1 MAKNTGIAQ
10 FSEGRSD
17 VHRVD
22 PRLLVIDDSDDYR
35 EHNSDL
41 DEHVDELAQSIAK
54 VGVKKPIEVRL
65 ENGKLLV
72 KEGRCR
78 TRAAMRAIEHY
89 KADLKTVPVIS
100 VDRYANDEDLIL
112 NQVIGNSGKPFTTM
126 EKAKIFKKLLDL
138 GWQQADIADK
148 TGISNGRVSQILSLL
163 TMPTAV
169 QQMVTAG
176 HVSSSLAQ
184 ATVKAADNPADAAK
198 ALQAA
203 VDKATSEGRK
213 VKPADTGTP
222 QTFKKPPQDLKA
234 CFENSDIDASAE
246 TITKGYVTINMPIE
260 DWEVV
265 REMFK
270 L

>member
-1 MAKNTGIAQ
+1 MSKTTGIAQ
-10 FSEGRSD
+10 FSVGKSD
-17 VHRVD
+17 VHKVD
-22 PRLLVIDDSDDYR
+22 PRLLIIDDSDDYR
-35 EHNSDL
+35 EHNDEL
-41 DEHVDELAQSIAK
+41 NEHVDQLAQSIAK
-54 VGVKKPIEVRL
+54 IGVKKPIEVRL

-78 TRAAMRAIEHY
+78 TRAAMRAIEVY

-138 GWQQADIADK
+138 GWNQADIAEK
-148 TGISNGRVSQILSLL
+148 TGMSNGRISQILSLL

-169 QQMVTAG
+169 QQMVAAG
-176 HVSSSLAQ
+176 HVSPSLAQ
-184 ATVKAADNPADAAK
+184 ATVKASENPNEAAK

-203 VDKATSEGRK
+203 VDKASAEGRK
-213 VKPADTGTP
+213 VKPADTGTAP
-222 QTFKKPPQDLKA
+222 LNRKPPQDLKT

-246 TITKGYVTINMPIE
+246 TISKGYVTINMPIE
-260 DWEVV
+260 EWEVI
-265 REMFK
+265 RQMFQ